1 MILEIT
7 AITFLATAMICLAIA
22 YAFLPAG
29 GTIGQR
35 LGQLWKPA
43 TPAQEILGESKIE
56 KVEQVLSDIGNILP
70 ASKKDLSRA
79 QRQMV
84 RAGLRRPEL
93 ISVMQGF
100 KVLLPPLLLAI
111 VFFTGV
117 YQYSPIPIFLF
128 TALIGYALPEFWLSR
143 RVRRRQ
149 HRILLGLSDA
159 LDLLVI
165 CVEAGLGIDQAIFR
179 VAQELRISHPALSEE
194 LQLINLEMRVGK
206 SRVEALRSV
215 ATRTGVEEMK
225 SLTAMLIQ
233 TDRFGTDLAQALRVH
248 SDSLRTKRR
257 QRAEEMAA
265 KTTVKLLPPL
275 VFFVFPALF
284 AVLLGPAVIT
294 LVHQLLPQLAG
305 KQ

>member
-1 MILEIT
+1 VAT
-7 AITFLATAMICLAIA
+7 AIICLAIA

-29 GTIGQR
+29 GTVGQR
-35 LGQLWKPA
+35 LARIWKPA
-43 TPAQEILGESKIE
+43 TPAQEIKGETKIE
-56 KVEQVLSDIGNILP
+56 KAEQILSDIGNILP
-70 ASKKDLSRA
+70 ASQKELSRA

-84 RAGLRRPEL
+84 RAGFRRPEL

-100 KVLLPPLLLAI
+100 KVLLPPLLIAI

-128 TALIGYALPEFWLSR
+128 AAIVGFALPEFWLSR
-143 RVRRRQ
+143 RVRFRQ
-149 HRILLGLSDA
+149 RRILLGLSDA

-179 VAQELRISHPALSEE
+179 VSQELRISHPALSEE

-225 SLTAMLIQ
+225 ALTAMLIQ

-257 QRAEEMAA
+257 QRAEELAA

-294 LVHQLLPQLAG
+294 LVHQLLPQLSG
-305 KQ
+305 K